1 MNKYTKNSKNIL
13 TATDLVKIEN
23 WKIWLFLEIFSWLL
37 SSMSLK
43 IHQLYLRDSKLKE
56 LPEPLF
62 IDFMYEEEEL
72 DEEDFKLFTK
82 GFLILDLWIKC
93 ENGVSGVNI
102 FLSHPYVLMNFYSS
116 K

>member
-1 MNKYTKNSKNIL
+1 
-13 TATDLVKIEN
+13 
-23 WKIWLFLEIFSWLL
+23 
-37 SSMSLK
+37 MSLK

-62 IDFMYEEEEL
+62 TDFMYEEA
-72 DEEDFKLFTK
+72 DEEDLELFMK
-82 GFLILDLWIKC
+82 GFLILELWIKC

>member
-1 MNKYTKNSKNIL
+1 M
-13 TATDLVKIEN
+13 
-23 WKIWLFLEIFSWLL
+23 FSWLL

-62 IDFMYEEEEL
+62 IDFMYVEEEL
-72 DEEDFKLFTK
+72 DEEDLEEFTK

-102 FLSHPYVLMNFYSS
+102 FLSHP
-116 K
+116 